1 MIDACDTQI
10 TDLLRAV
17 PEDHRIS
24 IPIQWSECGLE
35 TGHHLIPIGG
45 LVHKAADHIDALT
58 KDVERLQTLNE
69 YANSRLAG
77 LDILY
82 EGNVSLRGKVKT
94 LRYALIQLLGYAR
107 WAQKYCGV
115 SMGMTNGGA
124 IDNAKQAIKDT
135 EVE

>member
-58 KDVERLQTLNE
+58 QEVERL
-69 YANSRLAG
+69 RGRMKAG
-77 LDILY
+77 K
-82 EGNVSLRGKVKT
+82 RGVTKIRVQRDDYRQQV
-94 LRYALIQLLGYAR
+94 LELERIVAGQLI
-107 WAQKYCGV
+107 
-115 SMGMTNGGA
+115 A
-124 IDNAKQAIKDT
+124 IDTLSNGLIRERRYCHPQSEHYQQIDAVLK
-135 EVE
+135 ESGNG